1 MTRKNIEGSPIRPL
15 TKIMQKTPY
24 QIARAFYHDNAVS
37 WDKEVPVY
45 YGKIFSRRG
54 TTRFFKKETWERLEN
69 ESRTNR
75 EAIGL
80 QPFCIWADAHT
91 ISVQDEVITITRD
104 ANNNTQSF
112 QYGHDTFNT
121 ICVKNLEEA
130 RKLENNNGLFGGLYV
145 VDYSDKKLYRC
156 TVKIEHKT
164 RLERILNTYVTGLP
178 WFFSHAGVV
187 GKKKLWRGCL
197 DTLQD
202 NPTGNGY

>member
-1 MTRKNIEGSPIRPL
+1 
-15 TKIMQKTPY
+15 MQKTPY
-24 QIARAFYHDNAVS
+24 QIARAFYNDNAVPN
-37 WDKEVPVY
+37 DKEVPVY
-45 YGKIFSRRG
+45 YGKIFSRKG
-54 TTRFFKKETWERLEN
+54 NTRFFKKETWEKLEG
-69 ESRTNR
+69 ESRTNKQ
-75 EAIGL
+75 AIGL

-91 ISVQDEVITITRD
+91 ISVRNEVITITRD
-104 ANNNTQSF
+104 ANNSTQSF

-121 ICVKNLEEA
+121 ICVKNLDEA
-130 RKLENNNGLFGGLYV
+130 RKLENNDGLFGGLYV

-178 WFFSHAGVV
+178 WFFTHGYKVDRQS
-187 GKKKLWRGCL
+187 LWRGTL